1 MERSMYIFFSR
12 AKNFEDE
19 FILEDSRDLENIEL
33 WGSFIALIGTKGGNI
48 NGVVCSRTVVNAVYK
63 IREDIDE
70 VYLFR
75 PIFDFRCACVGM
87 FVVLSIVPR

>member
-33 WGSFIALIGTKGGNI
+33 WGSFIALIGTKGGNM
-48 NGVVCSRTVVNAVYK
+48 CQ
-63 IREDIDE
+63 
-70 VYLFR
+70 
-75 PIFDFRCACVGM
+75 
-87 FVVLSIVPR
+87 